1 MNYIYIKSVYQYL
14 PQTMMVKFA
23 PFLATILCLWFGK
36 FAIPVPDKG
45 EAEIGGGGGGTEK
58 SSRSIMIVYKKEKE

>member
-1 MNYIYIKSVYQYL
+1 
-14 PQTMMVKFA
+14 MMVKFA